1 MNKKIRF
8 AVIGCGHIG
17 KRHAEMITRDEGAEL
32 VALCDIRP
40 KEELG
45 IEAYAVPFARN
56 IDELFRLGLDIDV
69 VNICTPNG
77 LHAEMAIQAIESG
90 HHVVIEKPMAVDLGG
105 CRESGLYLVEIPQ
118 AGILR
123 DAKPIFPAF
132 GLD

>member
-45 IEAYAVPFARN
+45 IRGLCGPFRPDV
-56 IDELFRLGLDIDV
+56 DELFRLGLDIDV

-90 HHVVIEKPMAVDLGG
+90 HHVVIEKPMGLDLGG
-105 CRESGLYLVEIPQ
+105 CRESGLYLVEIP
-118 AGILR
+118 
-123 DAKPIFPAF
+123 
-132 GLD
+132 

>member
-77 LHAEMAIQAIESG
+77 LHADPSVRKRTSCG
-90 HHVVIEKPMAVDLGG
+90 HRKAYGLDLGG
-105 CRESGLYLVEIPQ
+105 CRESGLYLAEIP
-118 AGILR
+118 
-123 DAKPIFPAF
+123 
-132 GLD
+132 

>member
-45 IEAYAVPFARN
+45 IEAYAVPFARD

-77 LHAEMAIQAIESG
+77 LHAEMAIQGVLTKLKLLPFENPLAGLEIKSRQ
-90 HHVVIEKPMAVDLGG
+90 IDL
-105 CRESGLYLVEIPQ
+105 
-118 AGILR
+118 
-123 DAKPIFPAF
+123 FP
-132 GLD
+132 G